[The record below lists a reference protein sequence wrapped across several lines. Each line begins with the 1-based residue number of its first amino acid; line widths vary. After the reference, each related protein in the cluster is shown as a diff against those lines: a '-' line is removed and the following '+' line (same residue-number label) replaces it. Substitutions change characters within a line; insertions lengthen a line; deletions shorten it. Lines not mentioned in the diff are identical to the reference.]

1 MKSSKF
7 DIFKLEFTPRIPE
20 IERGL
25 RDYFLKMHRI
35 RKIKP
40 ESIKTKKSIISMML
54 SEVSS
59 IESLWENIYSI
70 EYI

>member
-40 ESIKTKKSIISMML
+40 ESIVLYRKIRDSTVVKRVLVLK
-54 SEVSS
+54 
-59 IESLWENIYSI
+59 
-70 EYI
+70 